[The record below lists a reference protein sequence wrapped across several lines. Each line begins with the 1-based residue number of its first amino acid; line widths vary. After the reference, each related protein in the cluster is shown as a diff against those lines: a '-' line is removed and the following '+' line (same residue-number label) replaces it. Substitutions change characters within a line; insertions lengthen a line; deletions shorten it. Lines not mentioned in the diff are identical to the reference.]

1 MKFKEIA
8 RFCGGKYSGNI
19 TNVVVNGI
27 ATDSRGDVNGKA
39 FVALVGENF
48 DGHNYVA
55 AAIEKG
61 AKCAIVS
68 DRKGFEEGRYGRRAI
83 LVDDTLKALADIA
96 EGYLKEYLPDMRRI
110 AVTGSVGK
118 TTTKEL
124 VHAVLASEFKA
135 EKTPLSHNNEVGL
148 PMTALS
154 LDPGTEIFVAEMGM
168 RGFGQISYLEKIV
181 RPEAAVITT
190 IGNAHL
196 ELLGS
201 RENILK
207 AKMEV
212 TLGGARL
219 PKDKPFKLIVNG
231 DNDLLRDTENLRK
244 IAAGYGC
251 ENLDVITFGLGPTS
265 TFRAAETV
273 CGEDGVNYLLICP
286 EGNVKVSLPIPG
298 EHNIYNSLAAIAAGS
313 IFGIS
318 ASEAVE
324 AIVNYAAHSGGD
336 RSIRQRTV
344 KLLDGRITLIDDAY
358 NAGPESMPASL
369 KVLHGIKADV
379 HVAALADMV
388 ELGPRSPE
396 FHREVG
402 RTAAK
407 YCDKLFT
414 VGEKALDY
422 AKAFNETAA
431 ETTAGAP
438 VAKPAAESLAAAEFD
453 AVFAALQAYIDPT
466 LETGKTVAILV
477 KGSHIMEMGHI
488 SKLIEG
494 AYK

>member
-1 MKFKEIA
+1 MKLVEIA
-8 RFCGGKYSGNI
+8 RFCGGKCSGNFGK
-19 TNVVVNGI
+19 TLVNGI
-27 ATDSRGDVNGKA
+27 ATDSRGKVAGKV
-39 FVALVGENF
+39 FVALTGENF
-48 DGHNYVA
+48 DGHNYVQ
-55 AAIEKG
+55 AAIDKG
-61 AKCAIVS
+61 AKAAIVS
-68 DRKGFEEGRYGRRAI
+68 DAEGFSRGQYGKRAI

-96 EGYLKEYLPDMRRI
+96 EGYLQNYLPEMRRI

-124 VHAVLASEFKA
+124 VHAVLASRFKA

-154 LDPGTEIFVAEMGM
+154 LNPDTEIFVAEMGM
-168 RGFGQISYLEKIV
+168 RGFGQIQYLERIV

-207 AKMEV
+207 AKMVV
-212 TLGGARL
+212 TIGGSRL
-219 PKDKPFKLIVNG
+219 PKNKPFRLIVNG
-231 DNDLLRDTENLRK
+231 DNDLLGDTPKLRE

-251 ENLDVITFGLGPTS
+251 DNIETITFGMGPAS
-265 TFRAAETV
+265 TFRATEAI

-286 EGNVKVSLPIPG
+286 QGNLRVSLPIPG

-318 ASEAVE
+318 PSEAVS
-324 AIVNYAAHSGGD
+324 AIVNYAAESGGD
-336 RSIRQRTV
+336 KSIRQRTV
-344 KLLDGRITLIDDAY
+344 KLAGGKLTLIDDAY

-369 KVLHGIKADV
+369 KVLHGIKADA
-379 HVAALADMV
+379 HIAALADMV
-388 ELGPRSPE
+388 ELGPKSPE

-402 RTAAK
+402 RIAAK

-414 VGEKALDY
+414 VGEKARDY
-422 AKAFNETAA
+422 AVAFDGAVNKAGSAA
-431 ETTAGAP
+431 SF
-438 VAKPAAESLAAAEFD
+438 AKDEID
-453 AVFAALQAYIDPT
+453 AVFAAVKAYIDP
-466 LETGKTVAILV
+466 LLSARKSAAILV
-477 KGSHIMEMGHI
+477 KGSHIMEMGRL